1 MKRIFLLVLMFSL
14 VSTLSMADTASAP
27 TQGVLVSVTGKVQIK
42 NKTGKKT
49 RKAKLNSTVVEGE
62 RIVTGTDAKATLQ
75 LFDGS
80 QLDVSPKTDFQLT
93 KLQQPSAAD
102 KVIAFKLFVGRLF
115 ASVKKLASSKSSFEI
130 EAGGVVCGVRGTKFH
145 FEFDPGKNRVGLL
158 VDEGTVYT
166 EWNGH
171 TNFFTAGQNAD
182 FTNGNLNGNPAGNN
196 NGGGANGQGG
206 NNQSGNN
213 GGGNNNGGSNSG
225 GNNQIVN
232 YSGLQFPGGGNNL
245 SGDVFGDLSHSFG
258 LGLIEGH
265 NNGFTDPGVEGSR
278 RLGISVYVP
287 PAETV
292 P

>member
-1 MKRIFLLVLMFSL
+1 MKRILFLVLMFAL
-14 VSTLSMADTASAP
+14 VSSLSLADTASTPA
-27 TQGVLVSVTGKVQIK
+27 QGVLISVSGKVQIK
-42 NKTGKKT
+42 NKKGKKA

-80 QLDVSPKTDFQLT
+80 QLDISPKTDFQLT
-93 KLQQPSAAD
+93 KLQQPSATD

-166 EWNGH
+166 QWSGH
-171 TNFFTAGQNAD
+171 TNFFTAGQSAD
-182 FTNGNLNGNPAGNN
+182 FTNGNLSGNPG
-196 NGGGANGQGG
+196 
-206 NNQSGNN
+206 GNN
-213 GGGNNNGGSNSG
+213 GGGNNGQG
-225 GNNQIVN
+225 GNGQGGNKQ
-232 YSGLQFPGGGNNL
+232 GGNNL
-245 SGDVFGDLSHSFG
+245 TGGNNPIGGSNLGGDALGDLGHSFG
-258 LGLIEGH
+258 FGLVEGH

-278 RLGISVYVP
+278 RLGIIVYVP
-287 PAETV
+287 SAETV
-292 P
+292 R